1 MRNRLHLFIL
11 LLCAFG
17 LSACVGVGNLVW
29 LDENAN
35 GIQDSGEPGVEG
47 VTVRMIGDDGTPSG
61 TVVYTT
67 ITDANGEY
75 MVYDAIPF
83 AAPYFLEFLLP
94 EGYAFTFQDQGSD
107 DLDSDVDPA
116 TGRTDHFLAPKDDE
130 NIFDAGLVLLEVEAG
145 EGPVVEDPAPAA
157 IISGQTW
164 LDEDADG
171 LRGDGE
177 SGLAGVRVQLLDEN
191 GDAMDEKFTG
201 DDGGYVF
208 ESTAVD
214 GEFTIAFMPPLDYQ
228 FTAIDA
234 GNDDAIDSDADP
246 NSGQT
251 QPFTL
256 DAAGAAFDA
265 GFVLA
270 GPTSMGP
277 DEFPA
282 GYNPLTGQPLCE
294 PAAVDWGVVGIS
306 ISQFPPAATRPA
318 TGLQWAAWVSEWWIG
333 DGDTRLYAQFYGCY
347 PEIDLD
353 EALGGQQGEGRPEVS
368 DGEFLIGD
376 VAWYDLNGN
385 AQQDAGEP
393 GVPGIGVEL
402 ILSSQVVASTT
413 TDGAGRYYFAVEPQL
428 GFTYQVRFTIP
439 THLQTFYFVNANL
452 AADDVDSDP
461 NPATGL
467 TDGFT
472 LAEGATEKLDIDAG
486 LRHSIIIEGVRSG
499 RLVYEVMRGYFEG
512 CTVIA
517 GADPTVLAQIQVCA
531 QAANNDANDI
541 GAAGIDVTKLQEVAA
556 NNISI
561 YGPPNLTG
569 NLFDPNPPD
578 GCVPANSL
586 TMFYNI
592 NNQTYWS
599 YDEASGAY
607 IRHQNTYLAPDVQE
621 VSTEALTGEPL
632 AFENVLVF
640 FVEHEELNAAGT
652 IIDVHMESRTGRAKL
667 LRDGLVCDLYWSTVN
682 GDYEKETGRTRPIRF
697 EYADGTPFPLKPGQ
711 LFMHMVHIN
720 ADFFEPEAGSGDWRA
735 RWYAP

>member
-1 MRNRLHLFIL
+1 MKNRLHLFIL
-11 LLCAFG
+11 LLFAFV
-17 LSACVGVGNLVW
+17 LSACVGAGNLVW

-47 VTVRMIGDDGTPSG
+47 VSVQLYSEADELLSETETAADGSYEVSVQSSPG
-61 TVVYTT
+61 NFYVVFGLPDGYGFTT
-67 ITDANGEY
+67 
-75 MVYDAIPF
+75 
-83 AAPYFLEFLLP
+83 
-94 EGYAFTFQDQGSD
+94 QHQGSD
-107 DLDSDVDPA
+107 PLRDSDADPA
-116 TGRTDHFLAPKDDE
+116 TGRTDLLALTEVDDS
-130 NIFDAGLVLLEVEAG
+130 IDAGLLLLGTEVDA
-145 EGPVVEDPAPAA
+145 GPVVEDPAPAA
-157 IISGQTW
+157 IISGQAW
-164 LDEDADG
+164 LDEDANG
-171 LRGDGE
+171 LRDAGE
-177 SGLAGVRVQLLDEN
+177 PGLAGVQVQLLDDN

-208 ESTAVD
+208 ESTALG
-214 GEFTIAFMPPLDYQ
+214 GEFTLAFVPPLDYQ
-228 FTAIDA
+228 FTAMNA
-234 GNDDAIDSDADP
+234 GDDDAIDSDADP

-251 QPFTL
+251 QSFTL
-256 DAAGAAFDA
+256 DAAGAAYDA
-265 GFVLA
+265 GFVPT

-282 GYNPLTGQPLCE
+282 GYNPLTGQPMCE
-294 PAAVDWGVVGIS
+294 PAAIDWGVVGIS

-353 EALGGQQGEGRPEVS
+353 AALGGQQGDGQPEPD
-368 DGEFLIGD
+368 DGEFVIGD
-376 VAWYDLNGN
+376 KVWYDLNSN
-385 AQQDAGEP
+385 AQQDEGEP

-413 TDGAGRYYFAVEPQL
+413 TDGAGRYYFVVQPEYDY
-428 GFTYQVRFTIP
+428 TYQVRFSIP
-439 THLQTFYFVNANL
+439 SHLQTFYFVSANL

-461 NPATGL
+461 NPSTGL

-472 LAEGATEKLDIDAG
+472 LAESASEKLDIDAG

-531 QAANNDANDI
+531 QAANNNAEDI
-541 GAAGIDVTKLQEVAA
+541 GAAGIDVTKLQQVAA
-556 NNISI
+556 DNIGT

-569 NLFDPNPPD
+569 NLFDANPPD

-599 YDEASGAY
+599 YDEATGAY

-621 VSTEALTGEPL
+621 VSTEALTGDPQ

-640 FVEHEELNAAGT
+640 FVEHEQLNEAGT
-652 IIDVHMESRTGRAKL
+652 IFDVHMEGRTGRVKL

-697 EYADGTPFPLKPGQ
+697 VYADGTPFPLKPGQ
-711 LFMHMVHIN
+711 LFMHMVHLN
-720 ADFFEPEAGSGDWRA
+720 ADFFEPEVGSGDWRA

>member
-1 MRNRLHLFIL
+1 MKSTRLQFLVIAL
-11 LLCAFG
+11 LSLVLAG
-17 LSACVGVGNLVW
+17 CVGAGNLVW
-29 LDENAN
+29 LDENGN
-35 GIQDSGEPGVEG
+35 GVQDAGEPGVAG
-47 VTVRMIGDDGTPSG
+47 VTVTLYSASGEEQASAVSAADGSYSLSQQSSGGDFY
-61 TVVYTT
+61 VVF
-67 ITDANGEY
+67 E
-75 MVYDAIPF
+75 
-83 AAPYFLEFLLP
+83 LP
-94 EGYAFTFQDQGSD
+94 AGYAFTQPLQGD
-107 DLDSDVDPA
+107 DPALDSDADPD
-116 TGRTDHFLAPKDDE
+116 TGRTGTLSLSSVDE
-130 NIFDAGLVLLEVEAG
+130 TIDAGLVLLETAE
-145 EGPVVEDPAPAA
+145 PAPAA
-157 IISGQTW
+157 DESEATASISGQTW
-164 LDEDADG
+164 LDADADG

-177 SGLAGVRVQLLDEN
+177 SALADVAVRLLDAN
-191 GDAMDEKFTG
+191 GDPLAEVSTGADGQYAFDEQAI
-201 DDGGYVF
+201 DAEY
-208 ESTAVD
+208 AL
-214 GEFTIAFMPPLDYQ
+214 AFIPSLDYQ
-228 FTAIDA
+228 FTAVDA
-234 GNDDAIDSDADP
+234 GDDAVDSDADA

-251 QPFTL
+251 ESFTL
-256 DAAGAAFDA
+256 TEDGAVYDA

-270 GPTSMGP
+270 APTSMGP
-277 DEFPA
+277 DEFPT

-353 EALGGQQGEGRPEVS
+353 SVLGDQAGEGQPELAE
-368 DGEFLIGD
+368 GEFLIGD

-393 GVPGIGVEL
+393 GVPGIGVDL
-402 ILSSQVVASTT
+402 ILSSQVVASTI
-413 TDGAGRYYFAVEPQL
+413 TDSAGRYYFVVEPQQ

-439 THLQTFYFVNANL
+439 THLQTFYFVSANL

-461 NPATGL
+461 NPSTGL

-472 LAEGATEKLDIDAG
+472 LPQGANEKLDIDAG

-569 NLFDPNPPD
+569 NLFDANPPD

-621 VSTEALTGEPL
+621 VSTEALTGEPQ
-632 AFENVLVF
+632 AFENVIVF

-667 LRDGLVCDLYWSTVN
+667 LRDGLVCDLNWSTLN
-682 GDYEKETGRTRPIRF
+682 GDYERETGRTRPIRF

-735 RWYAP
+735 RWYTP

>member
-1 MRNRLHLFIL
+1 MSTRAKYLPWIAGLSL
-11 LLCAFG
+11 LLAGCIPAAAG
-17 LSACVGVGNLVW
+17 RVW

-35 GIQDSGEPGVEG
+35 GIQDPGEPGVAG
-47 VTVRMIGDDGTPSG
+47 VQVRMVIGTREVEDSISRSDGSYTIRMDALSGSLFRLEFTAPAGHAFSPMDQGDDDS
-61 TVVYTT
+61 
-67 ITDANGEY
+67 
-75 MVYDAIPF
+75 
-83 AAPYFLEFLLP
+83 
-94 EGYAFTFQDQGSD
+94 
-107 DLDSDVDPA
+107 LDSDVFD
-116 TGRTDHFLAPKDDE
+116 TGVSTFEGGERSIDV
-130 NIFDAGLVLLEVEAG
+130 GLVPLEPEAD
-145 EGPVVEDPAPAA
+145 VVEETLTTEVTAYVT
-157 IISGQTW
+157 GQTW
-164 LDEDADG
+164 LDENANG
-171 LRGDGE
+171 LREDTE
-177 SGLAGVRVQLLDEN
+177 PGLAGVQVQLLDAN

-201 DDGGYVF
+201 EDGGYIF
-208 ESTAVD
+208 ESTAV
-214 GEFTIAFMPPLDYQ
+214 GSEFRIAFIPSLDYQ
-228 FTAIDA
+228 FTSMDA
-234 GNDDAIDSDADP
+234 GDDDAVDSDADK

-251 QPFTL
+251 ELFTL
-256 DAAGAAFDA
+256 DEAGAEYDA
-265 GFVLA
+265 GFVPL

-282 GYNPLTGQPLCE
+282 GYNPLTGQPMCLPE
-294 PAAVDWGVVGIS
+294 AIDWGVVGIS
-306 ISQFPPAATRPA
+306 ISQFPPAATRPP

-353 EALGGQQGEGRPEVS
+353 SVLGGEQGEGQPEVG

-385 AQQDAGEP
+385 AEQDAGEP

-413 TDGAGRYYFAVEPQL
+413 TDSAGRYYFVVEPQQ

-439 THLQTFYFVNANL
+439 THLQTFYFVSANL

-461 NPATGL
+461 DPSTGL
-467 TDGFT
+467 TAGFT
-472 LAEGATEKLDIDAG
+472 LAQGASEKLDIDAG
-486 LRHSIIIEGVRSG
+486 LRHAIIIEGVRSG

-531 QAANNDANDI
+531 QAANNDADDI

-569 NLFDPNPPD
+569 NLFDANPPD
-578 GCVPANSL
+578 GCVPATSL

-607 IRHQNTYLAPDVQE
+607 IRHQNTYLAPDMQE
-621 VSTEALTGEPL
+621 VSTEALTGDPL

-667 LRDGLVCDLYWSTVN
+667 LRDGLVCDLSWSTVN

-711 LFMHMVHIN
+711 LFIHMVHTN